1 MQIRNFF
8 IWILLFG
15 KDLTFHV
22 IRIRIQI
29 LFNLMASTGNC
40 QHKNQF
46 MNMCSPFNF
55 LNFLNMHVPVTCK
68 CWLN

>member
-40 QHKNQF
+40 PHKNQF
-46 MNMCSPFNF
+46 MNIIEYVFNF
-55 LNFLNMHVPVTCK
+55 QLKFFKYACTRYL
-68 CWLN
+68 